1 MSSRWDWAV
10 CDKQKQERDPFTDL
24 RRLLQSSDL
33 TLTGML
39 SYLVRLNHIKRE
51 TSMTW
56 RVTLTDRIILFL
68 NSVKERDL
76 MHPFWGN
83 VFSGYTRF
91 EEKFS
96 LDAPILEKIFSGYTH
111 FENFFS
117 GCTHFECT
125 WEIGTQSPQ
134 FPEQQQQEEEEQNF
148 PLPDL
153 SALPQIKT
161 RLFTLEKPV
170 CKIIGFVG
178 RREMSPLFYKLNG
191 ISFIEA
197 GYAKRNSNMSQYDLI
212 SISFQLVDPF
222 KLLRSRERESAVG
235 ERSVGNN
242 PAGEILPANEKTPL
256 ENANKNSCT
265 QLDVGAK
272 IPTRVLPMC
281 SPPKKKAP
289 KTKKTLLPLSTLTLQ
304 SFTRI
309 LLGE

>member
-1 MSSRWDWAV
+1 M
-10 CDKQKQERDPFTDL
+10 
-24 RRLLQSSDL
+24 
-33 TLTGML
+33 
-39 SYLVRLNHIKRE
+39 
-51 TSMTW
+51 
-56 RVTLTDRIILFL
+56 
-68 NSVKERDL
+68 
-76 MHPFWGN
+76 
-83 VFSGYTRF
+83 
-91 EEKFS
+91 
-96 LDAPILEKIFSGYTH
+96 EKIFSGYTH

-222 KLLRSRERESAVG
+222 KLLRSRERDTAVG
-235 ERSVGNN
+235 GERNVGNS
-242 PAGEILPANEKTPL
+242 PAGEILPANEKKTTL

-265 QLDVGAK
+265 QLDVGTK
-272 IPTRVLPMC
+272 IPTSVLPTC
-281 SPPKKKAP
+281 PPPPKKP
-289 KTKKTLLPLSTLTLQ
+289 KENTTTDIDTDAAMYSYSTG
-304 SFTRI
+304 RI
-309 LLGE
+309 IF